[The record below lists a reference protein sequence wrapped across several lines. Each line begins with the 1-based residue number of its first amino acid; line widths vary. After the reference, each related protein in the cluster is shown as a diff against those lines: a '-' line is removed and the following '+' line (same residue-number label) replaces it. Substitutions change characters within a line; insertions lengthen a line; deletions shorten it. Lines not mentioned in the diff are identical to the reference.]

1 MTSKRRSLFLLNIS
15 TFKLIAKE
23 EDVLFSLSKEYP
35 LVIVNCFHLCF
46 ISVMKKI
53 EFRATAIIRIQKT
66 VKMFLAICRH
76 KPR

>member
-1 MTSKRRSLFLLNIS
+1 MH
-15 TFKLIAKE
+15 
-23 EDVLFSLSKEYP
+23 FSLIKDAFIV
-35 LVIVNCFHLCF
+35 VINCFHLCF

-66 VKMFLAICRH
+66 VKMFLAVCRH